1 LTIKNNSWLLVLKNF
16 YLRLNKY
23 HTPFMKLYKTKS
35 AIVIEKDNTFY
46 AIKNENWDAFLNDD
60 SLFSKMS
67 KAIKNVAASA
77 GAAELVKT
85 ELQAPIQSQEIW
97 ASGVT
102 YYRSK
107 VGRQE
112 ESKEAGGGDFYARVY
127 EAERPE
133 IFFKS
138 TAARAVGHGGKVR
151 IRKDSTWD
159 VPEPELTLVI
169 TSAGKIVGYT
179 IGNDM
184 SSRSIE
190 GENPLY
196 LPQAKTYDGCAGL
209 GPCIF
214 VTEDPL
220 PSDTLIQIEILRK
233 NNKVF
238 SGDVAINQIKRKFTD
253 LVSFLYRECSFPNGS
268 FLMTGTGIVPGS
280 DFTLQQGDEM
290 RITIPPIGTLIN
302 TVG

>member
-1 LTIKNNSWLLVLKNF
+1 
-16 YLRLNKY
+16 
-23 HTPFMKLYKTKS
+23 MKLYKTKS
-35 AIVIEKDNTFY
+35 AIVIEKDNAFFE
-46 AIKNENWDAFLNDD
+46 IKNENWDTYLNDD
-60 SLFSKMS
+60 SLYSKMS
-67 KAIKNVAASA
+67 KAVKSGTASSTAADLIKR
-77 GAAELVKT
+77 

-138 TAARAVGHGGKVR
+138 TAFRAVGHGAKVR
-151 IRKDSTWD
+151 IRKDSKWD

-169 TSAGKIVGYT
+169 TSSGKIIGYT

-196 LPQAKTYDGCAGL
+196 LPQAKTYDGSAAI

-214 VTEDPL
+214 VTEEAL
-220 PSDTLIQIEILRK
+220 PSDTMIQIEIIRK
-233 NNKVF
+233 DTKVF
-238 SGDVAINQIKRKFTD
+238 SGDVAISQIKRKFTD
-253 LVSFLYRECSFPNGS
+253 LVSFLYRECSFPYGS
-268 FLMTGTGIVPGS
+268 FLMTGTGIVPS
-280 DFTLQQGDEM
+280 SEFTLQQGDEM
-290 RITIPPIGTLIN
+290 RITIPPIGTLVN
-302 TVG
+302 TVA